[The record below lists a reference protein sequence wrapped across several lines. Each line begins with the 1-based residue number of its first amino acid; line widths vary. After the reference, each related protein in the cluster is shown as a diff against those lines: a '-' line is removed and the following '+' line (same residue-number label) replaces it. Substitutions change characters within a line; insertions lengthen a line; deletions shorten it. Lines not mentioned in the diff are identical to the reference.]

1 MSDVY
6 GLMACKSDSVPAPI
20 PLAGVKA
27 EAEILGRGARV
38 KVSQLFSNLE
48 ATALE
53 AVYRFPLPEGA
64 AVCGFRALLGERVI
78 QGRIE
83 ERERAFELYDDAMM
97 KGHGA
102 YLLDEER
109 PNIFSVSVGNLPPSC
124 EIVVE
129 IEYVTLLDASDNVVR
144 FSLPTTISPRYIPGN
159 MEDDG
164 HIPTHARLH
173 PPYAAEVP
181 YGLSLCLN
189 IHRGASVSSI
199 ESPSH
204 MIRVE
209 NMKGDPV
216 TVTFSSGEAA
226 MDRDFLLTISYE
238 KSFQNRAYMS
248 RSGVETFV
256 QLDLNLDD
264 DKMGKAPVAAEPKEI
279 IFVLDCSGSMD
290 GDSITEAKKAVEIA
304 LKALPTDVHFNICRF
319 GSTFNFLFESSHKY
333 SGNSVS
339 QGLAYLKGT
348 RADLGGTEILAP
360 LQHICSSTKKSN
372 GAQQDII
379 LLTDGEVGNEKQI
392 FGLLKDR
399 GERLRVFS
407 VGIGAGCNEY
417 LIKGLARATGGA
429 SEFIFPGERIEPKVL
444 SLFRKVNQTGLLDA
458 SIDWGVPGA
467 LQAPSSLGIFF
478 GSPTTIFASSLSG
491 QSFPGNV
498 VVKGLLNGN
507 PKSWD
512 IAVHEADCDALP
524 MALLW
529 ARERIRDL
537 EEGSDADRPRG
548 SRQIRKQHESREKA
562 VVELSRR
569 YNLLSS
575 LTGFVAIE
583 EREEKDLTTGEVVLR
598 EIPALVTIGWHSI
611 GSMRWTGIVHQRA
624 ASPPQSFPRH
634 VAMSLSDPS
643 RRADRRAEL
652 SLSYDY
658 LASPSESLRRRTSR
672 SAKSER
678 IDDLLHI
685 LSLQRADGGIEID
698 EKSASLLG
706 IDLGEIRHSAKQI
719 IVGIDLDKVIL
730 LSTAAVLVAL
740 ERHFASERTYWE
752 PTVLKSKKWLET
764 VINNSNP
771 KISGQ
776 QLMDWVEEWLGT

>member
-1 MSDVY
+1 MTDIF
-6 GLMACKSDSVPAPI
+6 GLMSCKSDSAPAPI

-27 EAEILGRGARV
+27 EADILGRGARV
-38 KVSQLFSNLE
+38 KVSQLFTNFETS
-48 ATALE
+48 AIE

-78 QGRIE
+78 QGRVE
-83 ERERAFELYDDAMM
+83 ERERAFEIYDDAMI

-109 PNIFSVSVGNLPPSC
+109 PSIFTVSVGNLPPAC
-124 EIVVE
+124 DVVVE
-129 IEYVTLLDASDNVVR
+129 IEYVTLLDASDSLVR
-144 FSLPTTISPRYIPGN
+144 FFLPTTISPRYIPGN
-159 MEDDG
+159 MVDND
-164 HIPTHARLH
+164 HIPVHARLH
-173 PPYAAEVP
+173 PPYAAAVP
-181 YGLSLCLN
+181 YGLSLRLN
-189 IHRGASVSSI
+189 IHRGASVCSI

-204 MIRVE
+204 LIRID

-216 TVTFSSGEAA
+216 TVTFTSGEVA
-226 MDRDFLLTISYE
+226 MDRDFLLNISYE
-238 KSFQNRAYMS
+238 KSFRNRAYVH
-248 RSGVETFV
+248 RSGDETFV
-256 QLDLNLDD
+256 QLDLSLDD
-264 DKMGKAPVAAEPKEI
+264 ERKAETTLTTKPKEI
-279 IFVLDCSGSMD
+279 IFVVDCSGSMD

-304 LKALPTDVHFNICRF
+304 LKALPTDVHFNIYRF
-319 GSTFNFLFESSHKY
+319 GSTFNFLFKSSQKY
-333 SGNSVS
+333 SEISVS
-339 QGLAYLKGT
+339 QGLAFLNDT
-348 RADLGGTEILAP
+348 RADLGGTGILAP
-360 LQHICSSTKKSN
+360 FQHICSTTKKSN
-372 GAQQDII
+372 EVQRDII

-392 FGLLKDR
+392 FDLLKDEGR
-399 GERLRVFS
+399 SLRVFS

-417 LIKGLARATGGA
+417 FIKGLARATGGA

-444 SLFRKVNQTGLLDA
+444 SLFKKVNQTGLLDA
-458 SIDWGVPGA
+458 AIDWGLPGA

-478 GSPTTIFASSLSG
+478 GSPVTLLACSLSG
-491 QSFPGNV
+491 KSFPEKV
-498 VVKGLLNGN
+498 TVRGLLNGN
-507 PKSWD
+507 PESWE
-512 IAVHEADCDALP
+512 IAVEEADGDALP
-524 MALLW
+524 LALLW

-537 EEGSDADRPRG
+537 EEGSDASQPRG
-548 SRQIRKQHESREKA
+548 SKQIRKQTESREKTLID
-562 VVELSRR
+562 LSRR
-569 YNLLSS
+569 FNLLSS
-575 LTGFVAIE
+575 LTSFVAIE

-598 EIPALVTIGWHSI
+598 EIPALVTIGWHGI
-611 GSMRWTGIVHQRA
+611 GSMRWAGMVHQRA
-624 ASPPQSFPRH
+624 GSPPQSFPGH

-643 RRADRRAEL
+643 RRAEL

-706 IDLGEIRHSAKQI
+706 IDFGEIRHSAQQI

-730 LSTAAVLVAL
+730 LSTAAVLIAL
-740 ERHFASERTYWE
+740 ERHFASERSYWE
-752 PTVLKSKKWLET
+752 PTVLKSKKWLEA

>member
-78 QGRIE
+78 QGRVE

-109 PNIFSVSVGNLPPSC
+109 PNIFTVSVGNLPPAC
-124 EIVVE
+124 EVVVE

-144 FSLPTTISPRYIPGN
+144 FSLPTTIAPRYIPGS

-181 YGLSLCLN
+181 YGLSLRLN
-189 IHRGASVSSI
+189 IHRGASVSYI

-216 TVTFSSGEAA
+216 TVTFSSGEVA
-226 MDRDFLLTISYE
+226 MDRDFFLNISYE
-238 KSFQNRAYMS
+238 KSFQNRAYLHH
-248 RSGVETFV
+248 SGDETFV
-256 QLDLNLDD
+256 QLDLNLNDE
-264 DKMGKAPVAAEPKEI
+264 KMGKAPVATEPKEI
-279 IFVLDCSGSMD
+279 IFVVDCSGSMN

-304 LKALPTDVHFNICRF
+304 LRALPTDVSFNICRF
-319 GSTFNFLFESSHKY
+319 GSTFDFLFKTAERY
-333 SGNSVS
+333 SETSLS
-339 QGLAYLKGT
+339 KGLAFLKGT

-360 LQHICSSTKKSN
+360 LQAICSSTKKTN

-399 GERLRVFS
+399 GQGLRVFS

-417 LIKGLARATGGA
+417 FIKGLARATGGA

-444 SLFRKVNQTGLLDA
+444 SLFRKINQTGLLDA
-458 SIDWGVPGA
+458 AIDWGLPGA

-478 GSPTTIFASSLSG
+478 GSPVTLLARSLSG
-491 QSFPGNV
+491 KSFPEKV
-498 VVKGLLNGN
+498 TVRGLLNGN
-507 PKSWD
+507 PESWE
-512 IAVHEADCDALP
+512 IAVEEADGDTLP
-524 MALLW
+524 LAILW

-537 EEGSDADRPRG
+537 EEGSDASQPRG
-548 SRQIRKQHESREKA
+548 SKQIRKQTESREKTLID
-562 VVELSRR
+562 LSQRF
-569 YNLLSS
+569 NLLSS
-575 LTGFVAIE
+575 LTSFVAIE
-583 EREEKDLTTGEVVLR
+583 EREERDLTTGEVVLR
-598 EIPALVTIGWHSI
+598 EIPTLVTIGWHGM
-611 GSMRWTGIVHQRA
+611 GSVRWTGMVHQRA
-624 ASPPQSFPRH
+624 ASPPQSFPGH
-634 VAMSLSDPS
+634 VAMSLPDPS
-643 RRADRRAEL
+643 RRAEF

-658 LASPSESLRRRTSR
+658 LASPSQSLRRRTSR

-706 IDLGEIRHSAKQI
+706 IALGEIRHSAKQI

-740 ERHFASERTYWE
+740 ERHFASERSYWE

-776 QLMDWVEEWLGT
+776 ELMDWVEDWLGK